1 MYYSGAPFAF
11 KENKNVRSLLAYI
24 SKKGFSVGATLP
36 PERGLAE
43 QSAPRRIT
51 PVSGTR

>member
-24 SKKGFSVGATLP
+24 SKKGFSVGDKLP
-36 PERGLAE
+36 PERELAE
-43 QSAPRRIT
+43 QLGIELQVTLAA
-51 PVSGTR
+51 

>member
-24 SKKGFSVGATLP
+24 SKKDFSVGDKLP
-36 PERGLAE
+36 PERELAE
-43 QSAPRRIT
+43 QLGIELQVNLAA
-51 PVSGTR
+51 